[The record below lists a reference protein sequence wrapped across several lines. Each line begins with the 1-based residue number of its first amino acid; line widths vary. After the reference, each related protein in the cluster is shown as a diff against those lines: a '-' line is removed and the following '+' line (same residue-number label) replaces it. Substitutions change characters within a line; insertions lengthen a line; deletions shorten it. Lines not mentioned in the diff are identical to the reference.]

1 MAESL
6 YILGDEDR
14 RKFARLIAA
23 AWSDGEARARYGH
36 EPRTMLAEYGI
47 AYPEG
52 VPTPPLPVKPEGE
65 FSVEEL
71 EVAAGG
77 GSEAGGCLGSVST
90 ISTLGGCFGCAS
102 TYGCG
107 TDVAGA

>member
-23 AWSDGEARARYGH
+23 AWADEDVKGRYER
-36 EPRTMLAEYGI
+36 EPSELLAEYGA

-52 VPTPPLPVKPEGE
+52 VATPPLPGKPVGE
-65 FSVEEL
+65 LSVEEL
-71 EVAAGG
+71 ETAAGG
-77 GSEAGGCLGSVST
+77 TLGSASSVST
-90 ISTLGGCFGCAS
+90 IGTLSGTAGSGLTASSAGSSGG
-102 TYGCG
+102 
-107 TDVAGA
+107 